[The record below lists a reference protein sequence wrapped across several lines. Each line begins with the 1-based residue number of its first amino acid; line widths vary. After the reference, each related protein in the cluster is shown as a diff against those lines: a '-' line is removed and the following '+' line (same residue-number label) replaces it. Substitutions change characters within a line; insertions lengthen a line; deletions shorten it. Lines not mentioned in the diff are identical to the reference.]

1 LLHTLIVLIFSALN
15 VASGLGTPMK
25 NIAVVALVLALSSCQ
40 GSVVGDA
47 MAGKEGLAK
56 QDDQYCQSIGAKP
69 GTDVYVQCRMM
80 AGQNRDNR
88 HANAW
93 ANYNRSVANMNA
105 NRPRN
110 TSCNAFGN
118 TLNCTT
124 Y

>member
-1 LLHTLIVLIFSALN
+1 MMKSVLLL
-15 VASGLGTPMK
+15 
-25 NIAVVALVLALSSCQ
+25 ALVCLLAGCQ

-47 MAGKEGLAK
+47 LAGREGLAK

-69 GTDVYVQCRMM
+69 GTDVYVQCRM
-80 AGQNRDNR
+80 ASTQNRQSR